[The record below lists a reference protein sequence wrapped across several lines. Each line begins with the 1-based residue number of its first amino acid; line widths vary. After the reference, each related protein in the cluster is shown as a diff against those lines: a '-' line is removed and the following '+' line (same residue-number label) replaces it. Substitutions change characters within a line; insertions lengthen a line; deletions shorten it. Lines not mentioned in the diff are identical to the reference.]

1 MFRWQSFHLLP
12 QTNLL
17 QRVRSMHRFNCV
29 IIGSEQCLSLSG
41 FNQVENPTVS
51 VTRVQQ
57 QRSSVAH
64 DTNNTN
70 HTVFIKSS
78 RKFPATATS
87 LTLLLLTFLLLG
99 AVFSNSSGS
108 SISRVAIFAFHF
120 SLRARLFLS
129 SAKGCSTPVQ
139 FTHDDPAAIISR
151 LNTFAFFPVEMSRC
165 RAMTR
170 WWVGSL
176 NSFHSLFHFGVL
188 SPGVGNK

>member
-1 MFRWQSFHLLP
+1 
-12 QTNLL
+12 
-17 QRVRSMHRFNCV
+17 MHKTKNNKKCYTCTRH
-29 IIGSEQCLSLSG
+29 EQHKSHRIYQI
-41 FNQVENPTVS
+41 FQEVS
-51 VTRVQQ
+51 SISYLTH
-57 QRSSVAH
+57 S
-64 DTNNTN
+64 
-70 HTVFIKSS
+70 
-78 RKFPATATS
+78 S
-87 LTLLLLTFLLLG
+87 LTNFSSSG

-120 SLRARLFLS
+120 SLRAFFFLRGKRV
-129 SAKGCSTPVQ
+129 AQHTNMR